1 MKKQILIAGM
11 IMISAITFGQ
21 KKEIKSAEKE
31 TKSGNFTEA
40 ISILNQA
47 ESLISSA
54 DKTLK
59 SQYYLAKGNAYMGAA
74 GENDLEKL
82 KIAAES
88 FSKAQ
93 EEDPNGKY
101 SSELETSMD
110 NIRVVL
116 VNGAVADRDKGN
128 FKSASE
134 KLYAGYQ
141 VSKKDTLYL
150 YFAASNAVR
159 AKEYDNA
166 LKYYQHLIDIEYTGI
181 ATTYS
186 ATNNETNVEREFDT
200 KDGRNKAIKDG
211 LYSNPKDEKS
221 ESKIGEI
228 LKNMTLIYNTTGETE
243 KAAGLI
249 KKARKENPDNL
260 ALMHAEANMHYG
272 AGDMIAYKKIISE
285 IIEKDPN
292 NPELYFNFGV
302 ASKKNGET
310 EAAMEYYEKALELD
324 PNYEAALIN
333 IAQIIL
339 DKDPAMIE
347 EMNALGTSTADY
359 NRYDEIQEDRN
370 NMYKEALPYLE
381 KALTLSDNKVQLV
394 RTLRDIYSQLSMD
407 DKAKEMRDLLEKLEE

>member
-21 KKEIKSAEKE
+21 KKEIKSAEKA
-31 TKSGNFTEA
+31 TKSGDFTEA
-40 ISILNQA
+40 ISILKKA
-47 ESLISSA
+47 ETLVSSA
-54 DKTLK
+54 DKSVK

-74 GENDLEKL
+74 EENDLDKL

-93 EEDPNGKY
+93 EVDPKGKY
-101 SSELETSMD
+101 VSELETAMD
-110 NIRVVL
+110 NLRVVL
-116 VNGAVADRDKGN
+116 VNGAVVDRDKGSY
-128 FKSASE
+128 KSASE

-166 LKYYQHLIDIEYTGI
+166 LKYYQHLVDIEYTGI
-181 ATTYS
+181 ATTYF
-186 ATNNETNVEREFDT
+186 AINNETNVEREFDT

-211 LYSNPKDEKS
+211 LYSKPRDEKS

-228 LKNMTLIYNTTGETE
+228 LKNMTLIYNTTGDTE

-260 ALMHAEANMHYG
+260 ALMHAEANMYYG
-272 AGDMIAYKKIISE
+272 AGDMVAYKKIISE
-285 IIEKDPN
+285 IIEKDPE
-292 NPELYFNFGV
+292 NPELYFNLGV
-302 ASKKNGET
+302 ASKKNDET
-310 EAAMEYYEKALELD
+310 EAALKYYEKALELD

-333 IAQIIL
+333 IAQIVL

-359 NRYDEIQEDRN
+359 NRYDEIQEERN

-381 KALTLSDNKVQLV
+381 KALTLSEGKVQLI

-407 DKAKEMRDLLEKLEE
+407 DKAKEMKALLEKLEE